1 MQKNLFIWQFAGITF
16 TAVLGTILHFLY
28 GWIEN
33 PVVAVFSAVN
43 ESTWEHM
50 KLLFF
55 PALLF
60 ACIQFPFLRREF
72 PDFWQIKCV
81 GILIGLLLI
90 PTLFYTLNGVFG
102 KTPDWLNILTF
113 FIAVA
118 LAYFIE
124 GKLFQ
129 NHNLSA
135 FPAVWAIVI
144 LVLIALSF
152 MIYTFTPPSIPLFQD
167 PITGNYGIQ
176 KLKRR

>member
-1 MQKNLFIWQFAGITF
+1 MQKNLFIWQLAGVTF
-16 TAVLGTILHFLY
+16 VAVLGTLFHFLY
-28 GWIEN
+28 DWIEN
-33 PVVAVFSAVN
+33 PVIAAFSAVN

-60 ACIQFPFLRREF
+60 AVIEFPFFRKDC
-72 PDFWQIKCV
+72 PNFWQIKCV

-118 LAYFIE
+118 LFV
-124 GKLFQ
+124 
-129 NHNLSA
+129 S
-135 FPAVWAIVI
+135 
-144 LVLIALSF
+144 LVN
-152 MIYTFTPPSIPLFQD
+152 T
-167 PITGNYGIQ
+167 
-176 KLKRR
+176 R